1 MICDENKLR
10 AVSRKL
16 KKVTIVCGDYKNSA
30 DFIDE
35 NTFVYFDPPYR
46 PITDTA
52 SFTAYTENLFND
64 DAQIELAQFVDEM
77 DKNGAKIVISNS
89 DRKNSNTDY
98 DFFDN
103 IYSAHRIKRV
113 KATRMINCNSEAIGN
128 IKELLISNF

>member
-1 MICDENKLR
+1 MICDENNLR

-52 SFTAYTENLFND
+52 SFT
-64 DAQIELAQFVDEM
+64 
-77 DKNGAKIVISNS
+77 S
-89 DRKNSNTDY
+89 
-98 DFFDN
+98 
-103 IYSAHRIKRV
+103 
-113 KATRMINCNSEAIGN
+113 
-128 IKELLISNF
+128 